1 MKQEN
6 NKKNLPF
13 FGIPKIYNYLLPQK
27 RVILIS
33 VVTLI
38 LTSSLSTLPPV
49 FNKYAID
56 HFLGNRTTEGIFL
69 FSILYLLSVASQT
82 FFNAVSSY
90 FNTLTNIRLAKDLQT
105 AAFRHIQTLSFSY
118 FNKNNVGNIH
128 SRLVS
133 DIENIAEA
141 VCWTIFSAIWDI
153 VYILSAFVIMFL
165 IDANL
170 ALLLLILLP
179 IISYVFFKLQ
189 GKIFYLN
196 KKVREDNSIIT
207 GDFNET
213 ILGAKDVKILTA
225 EKAMKEKFH
234 LHTIGMRKKSVH
246 LGRITALSSSTMVFF
261 STFAVAIVLMQGG
274 KLTKEGAMAIG
285 SLTVF
290 MSYASEI
297 ADRIRFISG
306 EISYLVKASANI
318 ARFDELMKEKSEVFD
333 TEEVIEK
340 YGDSFHPKKENWEP
354 LLGEVEFK
362 NVTFRYPDGED
373 NVLEN
378 FNLKVQKGTHIAIV
392 GETGAGKSTLVNLVC
407 RFFEP
412 TEGEILIDGKNVK
425 ERSIHWLHSNI
436 GYVLQAPHLFSGT
449 IRENLRYGKADA
461 SEEEMMRA
469 LSLVSATSLI
479 EKLEKGLDTEVGEGG
494 DNLSTGEKQ
503 LISFARAIIGEPAI
517 LILDEATSSIDTLTE
532 KAIQDAT
539 QAVIKGRTSFVIAH
553 RLSTIVDADMILVVK
568 NGKIIEQ
575 GRHKELLAKKGYYH
589 SLYTKQ
595 FEDASVK
602 EVF

>member
-1 MKQEN
+1 MNQE
-6 NKKNLPF
+6 KPTKHLPF
-13 FGIPKIYNYLLPQK
+13 FGIPKIYHYLIPFK
-27 RVILIS
+27 KEILIS
-33 VVTLI
+33 LIGLI
-38 LTSSLSTLPPV
+38 LTSSLATLPPV

-56 HFLGNRTTEGIFL
+56 HFLGEKTLDGIVL
-69 FSILYLLSVASQT
+69 FSGLYFLTIISQSL
-82 FFNAVSSY
+82 FNAVSSY
-90 FNTLTNIRLAKDLQT
+90 YNTLFNMGLARDLQT
-105 AAFRHIQTLSFSY
+105 AAFNHIQKLSFSY
-118 FNKNNVGNIH
+118 FNKNNTGNIH

-133 DIENIAEA
+133 DIANIADA
-141 VCWTIFSAIWDI
+141 VCWAIYSMFWDS
-153 VYILSAFVIMFL
+153 VYIMAAFVIMFT
-165 IDANL
+165 IDVKL
-170 ALLLLILLP
+170 ALLLLLLIP
-179 IISYVFFKLQ
+179 IISYVFYKFQ
-189 GKIFYLN
+189 GKMFRLN

-213 ILGAKDVKILTA
+213 ILGAKDIKTLTA
-225 EKAMKEKFH
+225 EKSIQDKFR
-234 LHTIGMRKKSVH
+234 LHTESMQKKSIH
-246 LGRITALSSSTMVFF
+246 LGHVTALSSSTMVFF
-261 STFAVAIVLMQGG
+261 STFAVALVLMQGG
-274 KLTKEGAMAIG
+274 KLTKDGAMLIG

-297 ADRIRFISG
+297 AERIRYIAG
-306 EISYLVKASANI
+306 EITYMVKASANI
-318 ARFDELMKEKSEVFD
+318 ARFDELMNEKSEVFD

-378 FNLKVQKGTHIAIV
+378 FNLKVPRGTHIAIV

-461 SEEEMMRA
+461 TEEEMMRA

-532 KAIQDAT
+532 KAIQDAI

-553 RLSTIVDADMILVVK
+553 RLSTIVDADVILVVK

-575 GRHKELLAKKGYYH
+575 GRHRELLAKKGYYH